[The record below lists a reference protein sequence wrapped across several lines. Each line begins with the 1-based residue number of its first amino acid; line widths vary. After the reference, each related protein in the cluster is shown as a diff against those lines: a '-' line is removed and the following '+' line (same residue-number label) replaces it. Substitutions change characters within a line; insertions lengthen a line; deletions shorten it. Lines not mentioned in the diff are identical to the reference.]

1 MKRFLTAITLILAL
15 FGCGR
20 MEGPVAEPQGPVT
33 LVVTADRPDAIK
45 TETRVAL
52 SGTDLVWEGSEA
64 LSVLFGAPR
73 DTSGGPG
80 GPRAILGSV
89 SQGRFKGTVDLSTY
103 SLNGYRMDDL
113 QAISLPANRNCR
125 IEYKSGKVRL
135 AVPVE
140 AMQVQHHAGVLNGDY
155 LPFFAWVS
163 GDQLRQEDGKYTI
176 DGIQLRC
183 GGCIVRYHIYG
194 TAPSMASDVVFK
206 SIAIQVTGKAINGTG
221 YWYGDSF
228 SSGVTGTVSSPITVR
243 LEEACTAAGR
253 TLENALMV
261 YAVALPR
268 LDGEITPVLAK
279 ITVTTDKGVYV
290 KEVSFPLELRAG
302 HILPMGIDLSTFTR
316 TETLTAKTPTQLRR
330 GYVDSLVF
338 NSYPYFYNKPIKVYT
353 YVPSGDISSCPVL
366 FAMHGSTRTG
376 LAQVATN
383 WKTIATNKRII
394 VFAPCFDSD
403 QYPSSYY
410 QNGNVS
416 WSTTMWNGKPH
427 EAYTYNMIEA
437 IFDYMKEGLGFNAD
451 RYDFWGHSAGGQFSH
466 RFLLHMPEAR
476 AYRIVSSNAG
486 YYTVPDPGGISDGT
500 KTYGFPYSILGA
512 NWTREQLAAY
522 FARNLVVHLGTAD
535 TASTVEQDS
544 QLPSSPGA
552 YAQGKCRYE
561 RGKFFY
567 ARAKAVAD
575 SLGLPFKWTLVEVK
589 GVAHSSK
596 NMTQNSTN
604 GAGVLLYGK

>member
-1 MKRFLTAITLILAL
+1 MKRFLAAITLTLAL
-15 FGCGR
+15 FGCDR

-33 LVVTADRPDAIK
+33 LEVSAVRPNAVNA
-45 TETRVAL
+45 ETRVAL
-52 SGTDLVWEGSEA
+52 SGTDLVWEGSEE
-64 LSVLFGAPR
+64 LSVLFGATR

-80 GPRAILGSV
+80 GPRAILSSV
-89 SQGRFKGTVDLSTY
+89 SNGRFKGTVDLNTY
-103 SLNGYRMDDL
+103 YLSGYKMADL
-113 QAISLPANRNCR
+113 QAISLPANRNAR
-125 IEYKSGKVRL
+125 LEYKSGKVRL
-135 AVPVE
+135 AVPVA

-163 GDQLRQEDGKYTI
+163 QADLRQEDGKYTL

-194 TAPSMASDVVFK
+194 TAPSMASDEVFK

-221 YWYGDSF
+221 YWTGNSF
-228 SSGVTGTVSSPITVR
+228 GSGVSGTVSSPITVK
-243 LEEACTAAGR
+243 LEETCPAAGH
-253 TLENALMV
+253 TLENPLLV

-268 LDGEITPVLAK
+268 YDGGITPTLAK
-279 ITVTTDKGVYV
+279 ITVTTDKGVYL

-302 HILPMGIDLSTFTR
+302 HILPMGIDLSTFTQ
-316 TETLTAKTPTQLRR
+316 TETVTAKTPDQLRR
-330 GYVDSLVF
+330 GYLDSLVF
-338 NSYPYFYNKPIKVYT
+338 NAYPYFYNKPIKVYT
-353 YVPSGDISSCPVL
+353 FVPTGDISDRPVL

-376 LAQVATN
+376 RSQISTN
-383 WKTIATNKRII
+383 WKTIAANKRVI
-394 VFAPCFDSD
+394 VFAPCFDED

-416 WSTTMWNGKPH
+416 WSTAMWNGKPRY
-427 EAYTYNMIEA
+427 AYTYNMIEA
-437 IFDYMKEGLGFNAD
+437 IFDYMKEGLGFSAE
-451 RYDFWGHSAGGQFSH
+451 RYDLWGHSAGGQFSH

-486 YYTVPDPGGISDGT
+486 YYTVPDPGGITDGT
-500 KTYGFPYSILGA
+500 KTYGFPYSILGTS
-512 NWTREQLAAY
+512 WTREQLAAY
-522 FARNLVVHLGTAD
+522 FARNLTVHLGTAD
-535 TASTVEQDS
+535 TASSVEQDS

-589 GVAHSSK
+589 GVAHNSK
-596 NMTQNSTN
+596 NMTQNATN
-604 GAGVLLYGK
+604 GAGVLLYGN